1 MRDARKIARDV
12 ASCVR
17 SSTGDNVVVAVLAQA
32 EAAIIIE
39 AAQAEAKAEGR
50 AEAVEEIAKWLE
62 KDGAMPGADGV
73 LYVGKRHGKHSA
85 AVAALI
91 RAEFG
96 GKS

>member
-50 AEAVEEIAKWLE
+50 AEAVEEVAQCVAIMWLAQ
-62 KDGAMPGADGV
+62 DQSQDVAD
-73 LYVGKRHGKHSA
+73 S
-85 AVAALI
+85 I
-91 RAEFG
+91 RRQFG